1 MYWFYF
7 STDVARKTGLLR
19 SVDWIIFMQF
29 ILPTLVFEQ
38 LIKKYGSNA
47 PQVEAIMAFVIG
59 CSTAL
64 KWKITQQDI
73 AKIKS

>member
-1 MYWFYF
+1 
-7 STDVARKTGLLR
+7 
-19 SVDWIIFMQF
+19 MQF

-38 LIKKYGSNA
+38 LIKKYGNNA
-47 PQVEAIMAFVIG
+47 LQVEAIMAFVIG

-73 AKIKS
+73 IKIKS